1 MATTKKCI
9 KFYADQDIEEF
20 LESIP
25 AQTKSTWLNAAVRAA
40 MEAQAGREHSE
51 LSELKSWL
59 QDQKKAPPLYA
70 ALADMLE
77 LFSKR

>member
-1 MATTKKCI
+1 MATTKKCV

-25 AQTKSTWLNAAVRAA
+25 PQTKSTGLNNAVRAA
-40 MEAQAGREHSE
+40 MEAQEGRERSE
-51 LSELKSWL
+51 LAELRGWL